1 MGKLRFGEASA
12 FPGVQQQEVLAGLT
26 PGAQAH
32 HRSLCYLEGAMCSS
46 EPRAGPRAG
55 TRGWT
60 SSRPSG
66 APGVYRLRLPAPRP
80 RPSCSSEAAPSP
92 GLLTHFLAHGG
103 YLTGN
108 KGFYSELST
117 DLGSGSGS
125 PACSDRNWDRSPA
138 GFPAS
143 LHPALH
149 LRELPKPPPPHLPF
163 SRSQGRPPGLPR
175 SPRPSPEATKPARRS
190 LSPAY
195 SSARSGPGGPEL
207 PGKHSLHPRGPA
219 PPCLQVNC
227 RLAILTASSGQPALP
242 RPVLGGRT
250 LPARSEGGSADQH
263 TPWHGLCQRPDEELR
278 DDLLKRLFSYNRSAN
293 SWDSAHGNRHAQAM
307 VKLGA

>member
-195 SSARSGPGGPEL
+195 SSAGSGPGGPEL

-242 RPVLGGRT
+242 GLS
-250 LPARSEGGSADQH
+250 LEA
-263 TPWHGLCQRPDEELR
+263 GLCPPAVRAALPTSTHPGMDSARDQMKSR